1 MSIFSRIFKARGSP
15 KNSLPGDGY
24 RPYVGR
30 TTSGNSVTQRSSMQL
45 TAVYCC
51 VRVLSEAVAGL
62 PLITYRYGKN
72 GTKERATDHP
82 LYLLLH
88 DEPNPEMTSF
98 SFRETLMTHLLL
110 YGNAFAQI
118 IRNGKGEVIALYPL
132 MPDRMKVDRDEH
144 GRIYYEYMK
153 QQDEAATMKTG
164 TVILS
169 PEDVLHIPGLGFDG
183 LVGYSPIAMAKNA
196 IGMASAC
203 EEYGASFFANGASPG
218 AVLEH
223 PGVLKDP
230 EKVRT
235 AWQEAYGGPHK
246 ANRVAVLEEGMKFT
260 PISINPQEAQFLE
273 TRKFQIEEIA
283 RIFRVP
289 LHLIGDLDHAT
300 FSNIEEQS
308 LEYVQYTLQP
318 WLIRWE
324 QAIQRSL
331 FTPEEKKTMFC
342 RFNVDGLLR
351 GNYQSRMQGYSIG
364 IANGFMSV
372 NDVRAL
378 EQMDLIPD
386 EEGGN
391 TYMVNGT
398 MTPLRN
404 IGAAYGLG
412 GQEKQDQED
421 HDEEKG
427 GNEDDSNE
435 YSRSKIRKT
444 HSTPKSG

>member
-1 MSIFSRIFKARGSP
+1 MSIFSRLFKSRAEP

-24 RPYVGR
+24 RPYIGR

-51 VRVLSEAVAGL
+51 VRVLAEGVASL
-62 PLITYRYGKN
+62 PLVTYQEKKD
-72 GTKERATDHP
+72 GTKVRAVDHP
-82 LYLLLH
+82 LYYLLH

-118 IRNGKGEVIALYPL
+118 IRNGKGEVVALYPL

-144 GRIYYEYMK
+144 GHIYYEYMK

-308 LEYVQYTLQP
+308 LEYVCD
-318 WLIRWE
+318 
-324 QAIQRSL
+324 
-331 FTPEEKKTMFC
+331 FPE
-342 RFNVDGLLR
+342 N
-351 GNYQSRMQGYSIG
+351 
-364 IANGFMSV
+364 
-372 NDVRAL
+372 
-378 EQMDLIPD
+378 
-386 EEGGN
+386 
-391 TYMVNGT
+391 
-398 MTPLRN
+398 
-404 IGAAYGLG
+404 
-412 GQEKQDQED
+412 
-421 HDEEKG
+421 
-427 GNEDDSNE
+427 
-435 YSRSKIRKT
+435 
-444 HSTPKSG
+444 

>member
-1 MSIFSRIFKARGSP
+1 MSIFSRIFKSRGSP
-15 KNSLPGDGY
+15 KDSLPGDGY

-30 TTSGNSVTQRSSMQL
+30 TTSGNAVTQRSSMQL

-51 VRVLSEAVAGL
+51 VRVLAEAVAGL

-72 GTKERATDHP
+72 GTKTRATDHP
-82 LYLLLH
+82 LYLILH

-164 TVILS
+164 TVILK

-260 PISINPQEAQFLE
+260 PISINPQEA
-273 TRKFQIEEIA
+273 
-283 RIFRVP
+283 
-289 LHLIGDLDHAT
+289 
-300 FSNIEEQS
+300 
-308 LEYVQYTLQP
+308 YTLQP

-324 QAIQRSL
+324 QSLQRAL
-331 FTPEEKKTMFC
+331 LTPDEKKDYFI

-351 GNYQSRMQGYSIG
+351 GNYATRMQGYATG
-364 IANGFMSV
+364 INNGFMCP

-378 EQMDLIPD
+378 ENLDLIPE

-391 TYMVNGT
+391 TFMVNGT
-398 MTPLRN
+398 MTPLKDV
-404 IGAAYGLG
+404 GAAYQT
-412 GQEKQDQED
+412 QEEPEP
-421 HDEEKG
+421 DEGSE
-427 GNEDDSNE
+427 EDDPDEQGEEEDNE
-435 YSRSKIRKT
+435 EVLEMGNKPDQGSGRRRGGG
-444 HSTPKSG
+444 KSAVS